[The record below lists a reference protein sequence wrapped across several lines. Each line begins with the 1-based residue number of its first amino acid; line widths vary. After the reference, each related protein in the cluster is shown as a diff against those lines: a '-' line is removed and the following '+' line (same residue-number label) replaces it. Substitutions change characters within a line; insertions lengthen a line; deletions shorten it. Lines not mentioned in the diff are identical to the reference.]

1 MKNMITFRRGLGIS
15 SLKSRITVIIS
26 HNYKTKLMH
35 MILYLQKKN
44 ITKNIVH
51 LFFIIN
57 QKFKQSPQKS
67 LIC

>member
-35 MILYLQKKN
+35 MILYLQKKKYYQKHC
-44 ITKNIVH
+44 TP
-51 LFFIIN
+51 FFYN
-57 QKFKQSPQKS
+57 QSK
-67 LIC
+67 I